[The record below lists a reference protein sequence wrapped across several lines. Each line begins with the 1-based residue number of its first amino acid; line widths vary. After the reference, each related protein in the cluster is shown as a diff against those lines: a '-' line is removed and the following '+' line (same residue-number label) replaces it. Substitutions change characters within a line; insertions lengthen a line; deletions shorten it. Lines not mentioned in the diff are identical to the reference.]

1 MNPSRVF
8 HSCVALLLLSAI
20 APIWAADDPDL
31 KWIADAKGC
40 KAVNP
45 FPRPGETATWSGACV
60 NGLME
65 GDGVMQWLLDGK
77 PDDRYEGHMSA
88 GWAEG
93 EGTLTRADGG
103 RYAGS
108 WKKSLQDGSGRY
120 EGADGAVYEGD
131 WKDGQPHG
139 MGQMRT
145 PDGQVINGHWTDG
158 EFDGPPQDG
167 NPNRI

>member
-1 MNPSRVF
+1 MQAIQRILTCFV
-8 HSCVALLLLSAI
+8 LLLALPATHVG
-20 APIWAADDPDL
+20 AAADPDTQ
-31 KWIADAKGC
+31 WISDLNGC
-40 KAVNP
+40 KATNP
-45 FPRPGETATWSGACV
+45 FPRPGETVTWSGPCA

-65 GDGVMQWLLDGK
+65 GDGVLQWFVDGK
-77 PDDRYEGHMSA
+77 ADDRYEGHMSA

-103 RYAGS
+103 RYSGA
-108 WKKSLQDGSGRY
+108 WKKSQQDGKGRY
-120 EGADGAVYEGD
+120 EGPDGAVYDGE

-145 PDGQVINGHWTDG
+145 PDGQVITGRWIDG
-158 EFDGPPQDG
+158 EFDGPDEGG